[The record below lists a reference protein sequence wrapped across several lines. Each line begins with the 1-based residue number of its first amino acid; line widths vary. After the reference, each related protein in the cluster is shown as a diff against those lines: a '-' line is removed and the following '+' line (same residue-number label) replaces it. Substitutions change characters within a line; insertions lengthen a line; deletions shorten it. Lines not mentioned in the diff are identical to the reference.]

1 MPTEEKMKA
10 YINKTQM
17 GNTLPYSMTIQ
28 ELQLAY
34 EMTADNRFFEM
45 LGLIFKYG
53 MAKGYR
59 KAQNER
65 KKNERNQPKRG
76 T

>member
-10 YINKTQM
+10 YINKTKL
-17 GNTLPYSMTIQ
+17 GNTLPYSMTTQ

-34 EMTADNRFFEM
+34 EMTVDNRFFEM

-59 KAQNER
+59 KA
-65 KKNERNQPKRG
+65 KKDMVKNERNRSQRG